1 MDEYRPSAR
10 MMFCVTFLFWFSQ
23 YAYVPYLN
31 PELQAMGAT
40 ATFMG
45 MVSAGYGFTQLLSRI
60 PMGIAADRWH
70 CHKLFV
76 AAGCLMSVIASF
88 GMYFFYS
95 PAGFLIFRAAGGLG
109 AASWV
114 AFTVLYS
121 GYFAASK
128 APQAISMLNV
138 ANQAGRLVC
147 FVLVTLLVG
156 RFGVRGCFLLS
167 GFTAL
172 LALALCLGL
181 REAPAAGQP
190 IQLRQLPALL
200 RDRTLLVCSLLAIL
214 AQTVAFSTYSAFV
227 SNHAAAIGAQSAQLS
242 GMNIALMAPVVL
254 AGYLVARRWLP
265 RYGLRPL
272 LLCGF
277 SVTALYCLL
286 LPASARMS
294 EVYALQALAG
304 VGNSLTV
311 AVLLGGCVQ
320 NIPPRSRATAMG
332 FFQAVYGIG
341 MTGGPVL
348 MGSLTDR
355 FGLHIAFWAMG
366 GVSLLALALTFCLL
380 PGQAKKDTA
389 GR

>member
-1 MDEYRPSAR
+1 MGRYRLSAR

-45 MVSAGYGFTQLLSRI
+45 MVSGGYGLTQLLSRI
-60 PMGIAADRWH
+60 PMGIAADRWR
-70 CHKLFV
+70 CHRLFV
-76 AAGCLMSVIASF
+76 AAGCAMSAIASF

-95 PAGFLIFRAAGGLG
+95 PAGFLVFRAAGGLG
-109 AASWV
+109 AAAWV

-121 GYFAASK
+121 GYFAAPE

-138 ANQAGRLVC
+138 ANQAGRLAC
-147 FVLVTLLVG
+147 FMLVTVLVG
-156 RFGVRGCFLLS
+156 WFGVRGCFLLS

-172 LALALCLGL
+172 LALGLCLGL

-190 IQLRQLPALL
+190 IRLRQLPALL
-200 RDRTLLVCSLLAIL
+200 REHTLLVCSLLAVL
-214 AQTVAFSTYSAFV
+214 CQTVAFSTYSAFV
-227 SNHAAAIGAQSAQLS
+227 SNHAAAIGAQPAQLS

-254 AGYLVARRWLP
+254 VNYLVARRWLP

-277 SVTALYCLL
+277 GITALYCLL
-286 LPASARMS
+286 LPAAASMMQ
-294 EVYALQALAG
+294 VYALQALAG
-304 VGNSLTV
+304 VGNSLTI

-332 FFQAVYGIG
+332 FFQAIYGIG
-341 MTGGPVL
+341 LTGGPVL
-348 MGSLTDR
+348 MGALTDR
-355 FGLHIAFWAMG
+355 FGLRIAFWAMG
-366 GVSLLALALTFCLL
+366 GVSLLALALTFGLL
-380 PGQAKKDTA
+380 PGHAKEDTA

>member
-1 MDEYRPSAR
+1 MSRYQSSAQR
-10 MMFCVTFLFWFSQ
+10 MFCVTFLFWFSQ

-45 MVSAGYGFTQLLSRI
+45 MVSAGYGLTQLLSRI

-70 CHKLFV
+70 CHRLFV
-76 AAGCLMSVIASF
+76 AAGCAMSALASL

-95 PAGFLIFRAAGGLG
+95 PGGFLAFRAAGGLG

-121 GYFAASK
+121 GYFPAPQ

-138 ANQAGRLVC
+138 ANQAGRLAC
-147 FVLVTLLVG
+147 FVLVALLVG
-156 RFGVRGCFLLS
+156 QFGVRGCFLLS
-167 GFTAL
+167 GVTAL

-181 REAPAAGQP
+181 RKAPDTGPP
-190 IQLRQLPALL
+190 ILLRQLPALL
-200 RDRTLLVCSLLAIL
+200 RSRTLVACSLLAIL
-214 AQTVAFSTYSAFV
+214 AQTVAFSTYSSFV
-227 SNHAAAIGAQSAQLS
+227 SNHAAAIGAQPAQLS
-242 GMNIALMAPVVL
+242 GMNIALMVPVVL
-254 AGYLVARRWLP
+254 VNYLVARRWLP

-277 SVTALYCLL
+277 AATALYCLL
-286 LPASARMS
+286 LPAAGRMAQ
-294 EVYALQALAG
+294 VYALQALAG
-304 VGNSLTV
+304 VGNSLTI
-311 AVLLGGCVQ
+311 AVLLGGCVRGVE
-320 NIPPRSRATAMG
+320 PRFRATAMG
-332 FFQAVYGIG
+332 VFQAVYGLG
-341 MTGGPVL
+341 MAGGPVL

-355 FGLHIAFWAMG
+355 FGLRTAFWAMG
-366 GVSLLALALTFCLL
+366 AVSLLALALTPALL
-380 PGQAKKDTA
+380 PPARDEA